1 MFFNDQYEIRRKTAG
16 LTFDDIAKAVGVQ
29 KSMAYEWAKKAQPRR
44 KKIPLIAN
52 VLNCCMS
59 DICDDM
65 DSVSD
70 YILSLIPN
78 RWDKGINL
86 DSIRDVVVYNK
97 SITEEEF
104 YKTLRSLINHGYC
117 SCKNGKVYR
126 HSDEIFTFVINTI
139 FRNILELDI
148 DPVIKD
154 QVMKAVA
161 KDFAEGD
168 AE

>member
-1 MFFNDQYEIRRKTAG
+1 MTD
-16 LTFDDIAKAVGVQ
+16 
-29 KSMAYEWAKKAQPRR
+29 KSK
-44 KKIPLIAN
+44 N
-52 VLNCCMS
+52 
-59 DICDDM
+59 
-65 DSVSD
+65 SVSGF
-70 YILSLIPN
+70 IQSLIPDE
-78 RWDKGINL
+78 WDKGINL
-86 DSIRDVVVYNK
+86 DSIRDVVVSNK

-161 KDFAEGD
+161 KDFAEGG